1 MAGGRVPIRSSVMND
16 GNYSFI
22 EYQDVLSQGPI
33 DRIDVFRCSQP
44 IGQFGVSG
52 SGTTVQALA
61 AADHLT
67 PNSNKVFR
75 SIYSHG
81 TGTALPILLEMR
93 EEMNPGGLP
102 SGSWDDRIRDLDRTS
117 PTYGRILRIVV
128 SPAVGQPN
136 TYNVTYEIRGTGSP
150 APLAQITSPLTSPI
164 TQQDNRLVDIGVP
177 ASQLPAIDSSI
188 AGNPLSFSITPT
200 ASRSTVDQLFS
211 TFSNSLRSAPFA
223 TWRNNFYKFESFGDL
238 GLKSTHPGTNLIG
251 PPESVS
257 IIQELL
263 VFRAYR

>member
-1 MAGGRVPIRSSVMND
+1 MND

-22 EYQDVLSQGPI
+22 EYQNSLTQGPI

-44 IGQFGVSG
+44 VGQFGVTG

-61 AADHLT
+61 AIDHLSS
-67 PNSNKVFR
+67 NSNKVFR

-93 EEMNPGGLP
+93 EEMNPHGFPL
-102 SGSWDDRIRDLDRTS
+102 GSWDDRIRDLDRTS
-117 PTYGRILRIVV
+117 QTYGRILRIVV
-128 SPAVGQPN
+128 SPALGQPS
-136 TYNVTYEIRGTGSP
+136 TYNVVYEIRGTALP
-150 APLAQITSPLTSPI
+150 APITQMTSPLTIPVS
-164 TQQDNRLVDIGVP
+164 QQDNRLVDIGVP
-177 ASQLPAIDSSI
+177 ASQLPPIDSSI

-200 ASRSTVDQLFS
+200 VTRATVDQIFS
-211 TFSNSLRSAPFA
+211 TFSTSLRSVPFT

-238 GLKSTHPGTNLIG
+238 GLKSTHPGTNLVG
-251 PPESVS
+251 PLESVS
-257 IIQELL
+257 LIQELL